1 MRSEA
6 NGSGRK
12 SSHNEPTRKT
22 LTFLEQGSFRLS
34 LFSSGKSNDQMGL
47 DKFFVTSLT
56 VDTLFKKTWHSIL
69 VQRTPNTQIDA
80 WFWSQQGRRALAL
93 VLFPSHQRP
102 MPTRWH
108 NDIIMEE
115 GSSFEWLITA
125 RHNLRWTPQLTWTPP
140 PKTALNETTIT
151 MVGLW
156 PQRLIGA
163 LTPVFWNTSA
173 SQQLIGRA
181 RGISFQQSTPLGY

>member
-6 NGSGRK
+6 YGSGRK
-12 SSHNEPTRKT
+12 SSHNVPTRKT
-22 LTFLEQGSFRLS
+22 LAFLEQGSFRLS
-34 LFSSGKSNDQMGL
+34 LFSSGKSNDQMGMG
-47 DKFFVTSLT
+47 KFFVTSLT
-56 VDTLFKKTWHSIL
+56 SIHSFYKTWQSTLFQHAPI
-69 VQRTPNTQIDA
+69 NT

-125 RHNLRWTPQLTWTPP
+125 RHNLMNTQLTWTPP
-140 PKTALNETTIT
+140 PKAALNETTIT

-156 PQRLIGA
+156 PQRLIGI